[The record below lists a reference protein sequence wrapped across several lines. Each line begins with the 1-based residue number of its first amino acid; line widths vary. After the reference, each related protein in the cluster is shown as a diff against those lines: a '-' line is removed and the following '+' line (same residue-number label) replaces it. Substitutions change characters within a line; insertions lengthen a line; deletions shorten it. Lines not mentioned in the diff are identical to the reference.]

1 MDEVTPPGELNRLT
15 DMERIVIFG
24 NSGSGKSSLA
34 KALAARHGVA
44 HLDLDTIAWE
54 RPGVRAA
61 ADESARVLLRFIET
75 SDGWV
80 IEGCYSG
87 LLEVAAAHS
96 TELVFL
102 NPGVEACVEN
112 CEARPWEPHKYE
124 TREAQDANLRMLVE
138 WVREY
143 ETRDDEFSLRE
154 HRRLFD
160 AHAMADGSLLVYNP
174 TSAAR
179 AFRIGGVSV
188 TVPPLRCVRVDSAG
202 NPVGAA

>member
-1 MDEVTPPGELNRLT
+1 
-15 DMERIVIFG
+15 MEKIVVFG

-34 KALAARHGVA
+34 KALSELHGAA

-54 RPGVRAA
+54 PERPGVRAA
-61 ADESARVLLRFIET
+61 AEESERALMRFIEA
-75 SDGWV
+75 SGGWV
-80 IEGCYSG
+80 IEGCYTG
-87 LLEVAAAHS
+87 LLGVAAAHC
-96 TELVFL
+96 TELIFL

-124 TREAQDANLRMLVE
+124 SREAQDANLRMLIG

-160 AHAMADGSLLVYNP
+160 AHRGSKVEYSSNAE
-174 TSAAR
+174 AAR
-179 AFRIGGVSV
+179 RA
-188 TVPPLRCVRVDSAG
+188 CAG
-202 NPVGAA
+202 